1 MAVALFRPRKLDHGI
16 AKGRHPLRRASI
28 FLGGVGALYFVTS
41 IALAAAG
48 AVPTAPVLSGLDLD
62 NYYVWQALLV
72 LPMIFAV
79 WVLASGVIL
88 VLGKK
93 GWRRSVLLAETSWA
107 WGGPL
112 LVAWVPS
119 FVQAAFMVLGMG
131 QEEWVGFLS
140 EPGPWQTVYLAFFA
154 AAAALAV
161 RDFILVARTVHKKSW
176 PSAVLTGAAAAA
188 LAVGAFVV
196 FIR

>member
-1 MAVALFRPRKLDHGI
+1 MPVALFRPRKPDHGI

-28 FLGGVGALYFVTS
+28 FLGGVGALYVVTS
-41 IALAAAG
+41 IGLAAAG
-48 AVPTAPVLSGLDLD
+48 AVPTAPVLSGIDVA

-72 LPMIFAV
+72 LPLNFTV

-93 GWRRSVLLAETSWA
+93 GCRRSVLLAETSWA

-154 AAAALAV
+154 AAAMLAV
-161 RDFILVARTVHKKSW
+161 RDFIVVARTVHSKSW
-176 PSAVLTGAAAAA
+176 PAAVLTGAAAAA